1 MIRKQRGEAG
11 KSFGPQE
18 DPGRAGVGR
27 VRLRFALDC
36 VALDCDTLEHPMK
49 LNRRL
54 VLSLVFTTALSFAA
68 STVDKK
74 SIEAEIARLDARRV
88 EALLKND
95 VKTLEQLFSD
105 DLFYIHS
112 AGKIDSKQ
120 PYLASLTSGNL
131 IYVSLTYDPPA
142 RVSVMGPDTAT
153 VTGRANIEVKNKAGQ
168 LTKRVLTTTTVYVR
182 QAAGWRVV
190 SYQGTPVSP

>member
-1 MIRKQRGEAG
+1 MKLIY
-11 KSFGPQE
+11 
-18 DPGRAGVGR
+18 
-27 VRLRFALDC
+27 RLVMPFVFAAAFAL
-36 VALDCDTLEHPMK
+36 
-49 LNRRL
+49 
-54 VLSLVFTTALSFAA
+54 AA
-68 STVDKK
+68 SAIDKK
-74 SIEAEIARLDARRV
+74 SIEAEIARLDARRI

-105 DLFYIHS
+105 DLVYIHS

-131 IYVSLTYDPPA
+131 VYVSLTYDPPA

-153 VTGRANIEVKNKAGQ
+153 VTGRANIEVRNKAGQ
-168 LTKRVLTTTTVYVR
+168 VTKRVLTTTTVYVR
-182 QAAGWRVV
+182 QAVGWRVV